1 MGKLYEKKGKRKLDF
16 VISLMALLLL
26 LPLLLVI
33 GIIIKLEDGGR
44 VLFTQYRLGKDRV
57 PFKIYKFRTMK
68 ENHESPDIRAF
79 KGDKRITR
87 TGAFLRRTSLDEL
100 PQFINILKGDMAIVG
115 PRPILPEEG
124 EVLEGDFPYEK
135 RFSCLPGLFCTV
147 DVKYRAAA
155 ERELQFT
162 MDVSYAEN
170 ISFRKD
176 IAITFLTAV
185 TVLLGR
191 NVYSQKLEKE
201 RGKKL

>member
-1 MGKLYEKKGKRKLDF
+1 MSKLYERKGKRMFDF
-16 VISLMALLLL
+16 VISLAAVLLLF
-26 LPLLLVI
+26 PLLLII
-33 GIIIKLEDGGR
+33 GIIIKLEDGGGI
-44 VLFTQYRLGKDRV
+44 LFTQYRLGKNRV

-68 ENHESPDIRAF
+68 ENHEDPDIRAF
-79 KGDKRITR
+79 KGDKRITG

-124 EVLEGDFPYEK
+124 TTSEEDFPYEK

-147 DVKYRAAA
+147 DMKYRAAA
-155 ERELQFT
+155 DRELQFT

-176 IAITFLTAV
+176 IAITFSTAV